1 MSMSVFP
8 NVVKILGYD
17 KEREEE
23 EYEEY
28 TSVNSISSTITLV

>member
-17 KEREEE
+17 KEGEKE

-28 TSVNSISSTITLV
+28 TSANSILFTKTLV